1 MKVILLKEIRGL
13 GHKGDVKEVKE
24 GYARNLLM
32 PQKLAEI
39 ATPAALARAS
49 EEKARIEKN
58 RAEKT
63 AELKKSAESIK
74 NTTLIFKMKTGEK
87 GKVFGSI
94 TDADIRNALSEK
106 GFNIPIASK
115 HHIKT
120 TGEHIL
126 DIDLGDGIKTKLRVL
141 VEPEA

>member
-1 MKVILLKEIRGL
+1 MKVVLLKEVRGL
-13 GHKGDVKEVKE
+13 GRKGDVKEVKE

-39 ATPAALARAS
+39 ATPAALARAN
-49 EEKARIEKN
+49 EEKARIEKE

-63 AELKKSAESIK
+63 AELKKSAELIN

-94 TDADIRNALSEK
+94 TDVDMHNALREK
-106 GFNIPIASK
+106 GLDVPITNK

-126 DIDLGDGIKTKLRVL
+126 DLDLGDGIKTKLRVL